1 MSRPRRGGLYPR
13 PMRVLIAPDKFRG
26 TLTAA
31 QAAHAIGVGWRR
43 ARPND
48 EVVEVPMADG
58 GEGTLDAMVEA
69 LGGERR
75 RASVHGPL
83 GDPVDAEYG
92 IASGPSGVTAVVEMA
107 RASGLA
113 LIGEARRDPKRTT
126 TRGTGEL
133 IRAALG
139 AGPAEVIVCIGG
151 SATND
156 GGAGVAQALGVRLL
170 DPAGGEIGPGGVALL
185 DLERIDVSGVEPAVR
200 GTRFLVACDVDNP
213 LTGPQ
218 GASVVFGPQ
227 KGATADDVLLL
238 DRALGHLAA
247 VIFRDLG
254 LDVRDLPGGGAAG
267 GLGAGLVAFLGAH
280 LRPGVELVMDAVGLG
295 RRLEAADVVV
305 TGEGTLDEQS
315 LHGKVPAGV
324 IEAARAAGV
333 PAIVLCGRAQARPP
347 DVPVFD
353 LVGRFGE
360 DRAMADSRAALEDLA
375 DEVAAKHPGL
385 SSGP

>member
-1 MSRPRRGGLYPR
+1 
-13 PMRVLIAPDKFRG
+13 MRVLIAPDKFRG

-31 QAAHAIGVGWRR
+31 QAARAVATGWRR
-43 ARPND
+43 ARPDD

-58 GEGTLDAMVEA
+58 GEGTLDAMVDA
-69 LGGERR
+69 LDGERR

-83 GDPVDAEYG
+83 GDAVGAEYG
-92 IASGPSGVTAVVEMA
+92 IVPGPSGVMAVVEMA

-133 IRAALG
+133 ILAALG
-139 AGPAEVIVCIGG
+139 AAPAEVVVCIGG

-156 GGAGVAQALGVRLL
+156 GGAGLAQALGVQLL
-170 DPAGGEIGPGGVALL
+170 DRAGGEIGPGGAALL
-185 DLERIDVSGVEPAVR
+185 DLQRIDVSGVEPAVR
-200 GTRFLVACDVDNP
+200 RTRFLVACDVENP

-280 LRPGVELVMDAVGLG
+280 LRPGVELVMNAVDLG
-295 RRLEAADVVV
+295 RRMEGADLVV

-315 LHGKVPAGV
+315 LHGKVPVGV
-324 IEAARAAGV
+324 IEAARGRGV
-333 PAIVLCGRAQARPP
+333 PAIVLCGRAEVRPR
-347 DVPVFD
+347 DVPLFD

-360 DRAMADSRAALEDLA
+360 DRAMTDSRAALEDLA
-375 DEVAAKHPGL
+375 EEVAAKRPGL
-385 SSGP
+385 WSGP

>member
-156 GGAGVAQALGVRLL
+156 GGAGLAQALGVRLL

>member
-1 MSRPRRGGLYPR
+1 
-13 PMRVLIAPDKFRG
+13 MRVLIAPDKFRG
-26 TLTAA
+26 TLTAP
-31 QAAHAIGVGWRR
+31 QAARAVGAGWRR
-43 ARPND
+43 ARPDD

-58 GEGTLDAMVEA
+58 GEGTLDAMVKA

-75 RASVHGPL
+75 RASVQGPL

-92 IASGPSGVTAVVEMA
+92 IVLGPSGVTAVVEMA
-107 RASGLA
+107 RASGLD

-156 GGAGVAQALGVRLL
+156 GGAGLAQALGVRLL
-170 DPAGGEIGPGGVALL
+170 DKAGREIGPGGAALL
-185 DLERIDVSGVEPAVR
+185 HVERIDLSGLGPDVR
-200 GTRFLVACDVDNP
+200 RTRFLVACDVDNP

-227 KGATADDVLLL
+227 KGATAADVLLL

-267 GLGAGLVAFLGAH
+267 GLGAGMVAFLGAH
-280 LRPGVELVMDAVGLG
+280 LRPGVELVMDAVGFR
-295 RRLEAADVVV
+295 RRLGAADLVV

-315 LHGKVPAGV
+315 LRGKVPAGV
-324 IEAARAAGV
+324 IEAARVARV
-333 PAIVLCGRAQARPP
+333 PSIVLCGRAEARPP
-347 DVPVFD
+347 GVLVFD
-353 LVGRFGE
+353 LVGRFGQ
-360 DRAMADSRAALEDLA
+360 DRAMRDARAALEDLA
-375 DEVAAKHPGL
+375 EEVAANLPGL
-385 SSGP
+385 SS